1 MAAAELFRTMPAD
14 SALRPVAEIRYAL
27 LLAKMEQVDAAIT
40 ILDRRIADGDS
51 ATEAQ
56 AAKGDVLRQSDRF
69 EEAVTAYD
77 AAIAAEGGDRWGLYF
92 SRGICNERLKR
103 WDRAEADL
111 KRALELR
118 PDQPSVLNY
127 LAYSW
132 VEQGRNLRQA
142 ETMLKKAVADRPDD
156 GYIIDSLGWV
166 YFRQGRFDEAVVELE
181 KAVSLRPG
189 DPTLNDHLG
198 DAYWA
203 VGRKREAEFQWRTA
217 LALKPDAEQ
226 QALIEAKLEKGLPP
240 ERLIP
245 GVD

>member
-1 MAAAELFRTMPAD
+1 
-14 SALRPVAEIRYAL
+14 
-27 LLAKMEQVDAAIT
+27 
-40 ILDRRIADGDS
+40 
-51 ATEAQ
+51 
-56 AAKGDVLRQSDRF
+56 
-69 EEAVTAYD
+69 
-77 AAIAAEGGDRWGLYF
+77 
-92 SRGICNERLKR
+92 
-103 WDRAEADL
+103 
-111 KRALELR
+111 
-118 PDQPSVLNY
+118 
-127 LAYSW
+127 
-132 VEQGRNLRQA
+132 
-142 ETMLKKAVADRPDD
+142 ADRPDD